1 MNALRESR
9 PLYAA
14 ALVVAAMVILGLT
27 DNLVVIVAEDA
38 GLWQFHLVR
47 AVFGLPVILIAA
59 RIARATLR
67 PVHAPWVVLRSLLV
81 SLSMFFYFGALAF
94 VSVAESAAGLFTAPI
109 WVLLISFLVYRD
121 RVGLFRILVVA
132 VGFSGVLLVLQPDL
146 SNLSLGILL
155 PLAGGI
161 FYALGAIVTRRYC
174 SGESALT
181 LLVGFFLSLV
191 GWGVLG
197 CIVLAIWQPVVP
209 DGAQGFLLRGWSN
222 VSMQWYGWIAVQSL
236 GAVIG
241 VGLIFRAYLLAE
253 PSFVSVFEYAMLVT
267 GAFWG
272 WVLWGQGMN
281 GVAFIGGAM
290 IIFAGIVLARG
301 ERAPRGGGGVAP

>member
-1 MNALRESR
+1 MNALRDSR
-9 PLYAA
+9 PLFAA
-14 ALVVAAMVILGLT
+14 ALVVTAMVILGLT
-27 DNLVVIVAEDA
+27 DNLVVLVASDA

-47 AVFGLPVILIAA
+47 ALFGLPVILIAA
-59 RIARATLR
+59 SISGASLR
-67 PVHAPWVVLRSLLV
+67 PVRMSAVVLRSLLV

-109 WVLLISFLVYRD
+109 WVLLITFLVYGD
-121 RVGLFRILVVA
+121 RVGMFHILVVA
-132 VGFSGVLLVLQPDL
+132 VGFSGVMLVLQPDL
-146 SNLSLGILL
+146 ANLSVAILL

-174 SGESALT
+174 SDENALT

-191 GWGVLG
+191 SWGVLG
-197 CIVLAIWQPVVP
+197 CVVLAIWQPVVP
-209 DGAQGFLLRGWSN
+209 EGPDGFLLRGWSN
-222 VSMQWYGWIAVQSL
+222 VSPQWYGWIAVQAL

-272 WVLWGQGMN
+272 WMLWGQVMN
-281 GVAFIGGAM
+281 GTAFVGGAM
-290 IIFAGIVLARG
+290 IIFAGIILARG
-301 ERAPRGGGGVAP
+301 ERTPRGGGGVAP